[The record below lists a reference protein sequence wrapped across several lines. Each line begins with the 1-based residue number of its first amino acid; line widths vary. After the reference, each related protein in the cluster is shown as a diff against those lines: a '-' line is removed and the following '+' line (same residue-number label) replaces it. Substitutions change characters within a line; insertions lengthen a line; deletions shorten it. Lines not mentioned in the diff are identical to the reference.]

1 MSRRGRVLLSQSF
14 SLLSPVKHNP
24 LSKSTP
30 LTSLLRSSITF
41 STSSSSIT
49 PPIEE
54 SKTSSSKSQRDS
66 LILEQ
71 FKQRKLKGSPKDSKG
86 TPQVG
91 STSVPL
97 SSDAY
102 TEKVVQ
108 KGVQND
114 DEPTMVVR
122 SFKELGVSED
132 LIEVMEEIGGF
143 IPSEIQCVVIPAILE
158 GKSVL
163 LSSPSEPDRTLA
175 FLLPLIQLL
184 RRDGEL
190 LGSNS
195 KHPQAVVLC
204 ATEEKAAQC
213 FNAAKYII
221 HNTKLKSAKD
231 CASPDNGQS
240 QASIGLMIGTPC
252 EILQYIEEGSIVP
265 SEIRYLVL
273 DEADCML
280 GSGLGRE
287 IHKILRPLQD
297 HESKSAVKKLQTIL
311 AISTMA
317 EVLGEQSPIVKHLEC
332 HHEGNISAMSIEMEQ
347 TEVFHF
353 TASLHALQKKVT
365 EAMDSLLQQ
374 E

>member
-1 MSRRGRVLLSQSF
+1 MRRRGRELLSLSF
-14 SLLSPVKHNP
+14 SLHSQVNHYP
-24 LSKSTP
+24 LAKSAP
-30 LTSLLRSSITF
+30 PTSFFQSSTTF

-54 SKTSSSKSQRDS
+54 PKASPSKSQRDS

-86 TPQVG
+86 TPQVC

-97 SSDAY
+97 SSDAN

-108 KGVQND
+108 KGVQNEND
-114 DEPTMVVR
+114 PTMVVA
-122 SFKELGVSED
+122 SFKELGVSEE
-132 LIEVMEEIGGF
+132 LIEVIEGIGDF
-143 IPSEIQCVVIPAILE
+143 VPSEIQCVVIPAILE

-163 LSSPSEPDRTLA
+163 LSAPSEPDRTLA

-184 RRDGEL
+184 RRDREL

-195 KHPQAVVLC
+195 KHPRAIVLC
-204 ATEEKAAQC
+204 ATEEKASQC

-221 HNTKLKSAKD
+221 HNAELKSAKD
-231 CASPDNGQS
+231 GASLDNGKS
-240 QASIGLMIGTPC
+240 HGSIGLMIGTPC
-252 EILQYIEEGSIVP
+252 EILQYIEDGSVVP
-265 SEIRYLVL
+265 AEIRYLVL

-280 GSGLGRE
+280 DSGLGPE

-297 HESKSAVKKLQTIL
+297 HESKSSVKRLQTIL
-311 AISTMA
+311 AISAIA
-317 EVLGEQSPIVKHLEC
+317 EVLGEQSPVVKHLEC
-332 HHEGNISAMSIEMEQ
+332 HHAGNISAMSLEMEQ

-353 TASLHALQKKVT
+353 TESLHSLRKKVA
-365 EAMDSLLQQ
+365 EAMDSLLKQQ
-374 E
+374 

>member
-1 MSRRGRVLLSQSF
+1 
-14 SLLSPVKHNP
+14 
-24 LSKSTP
+24 
-30 LTSLLRSSITF
+30 
-41 STSSSSIT
+41 
-49 PPIEE
+49 
-54 SKTSSSKSQRDS
+54 
-66 LILEQ
+66 
-71 FKQRKLKGSPKDSKG
+71 
-86 TPQVG
+86 
-91 STSVPL
+91 
-97 SSDAY
+97 
-102 TEKVVQ
+102 
-108 KGVQND
+108 
-114 DEPTMVVR
+114 
-122 SFKELGVSED
+122 
-132 LIEVMEEIGGF
+132 MEEIGGF

-163 LSSPSEPDRTLA
+163 PSSPSEPDRTLA

-195 KHPQAVVLC
+195 KHPQAIVLC
-204 ATEEKAAQC
+204 ATEEKAAQVTQFLLCIISPSCLFSSVEYLPGIYELIMFLQNLLAFQC

-280 GSGLGRE
+280 GSGLGPE

-297 HESKSAVKKLQTIL
+297 HE
-311 AISTMA
+311 
-317 EVLGEQSPIVKHLEC
+317 
-332 HHEGNISAMSIEMEQ
+332 
-347 TEVFHF
+347 
-353 TASLHALQKKVT
+353 
-365 EAMDSLLQQ
+365 
-374 E
+374 